1 MKMAR
6 GVVEGYLLNT
16 DEIADGM
23 PLLAHVGQQER
34 QARLPELRRSIA
46 RFSRNLV
53 DAAWRSA
60 QQALAQ
66 RLSEASPGRKDA
78 AR

>member
-1 MKMAR
+1 M
-6 GVVEGYLLNT
+6 NT

-53 DAAWRSA
+53 DATWRSA
-60 QQALAQ
+60 LQQALAH
-66 RLSEASPGRKDA
+66 RLSEAPPGRKDA

>member
-1 MKMAR
+1 
-6 GVVEGYLLNT
+6 LNT
-16 DEIADGM
+16 DADGM
-23 PLLAHVGQQER
+23 PLLAHMGQQER

-53 DAAWRSA
+53 DATWRSA
-60 QQALAQ
+60 LQQVLAQ
-66 RLSEASPGRKDA
+66 RLSETPPGRTGA